1 MITYELKKGTGSPST
16 NQEIVWA
23 FDLGKGS
30 GETVWFGNEF
40 ILAKFKKDKT
50 GGVSPRRFCFRNAL
64 VTFVTNWCKRLALRF
79 SSLRYLTLS

>member
-1 MITYELKKGTGSPST
+1 MKAEGC
-16 NQEIVWA
+16 VWA

-30 GETVWFGNEF
+30 IGEAVRNGNVF
-40 ILAKFKKDKT
+40 LHKASLVPARAPFHTQQNKT
-50 GGVSPRRFCFRNAL
+50 GEDCPRRLCLRNAL